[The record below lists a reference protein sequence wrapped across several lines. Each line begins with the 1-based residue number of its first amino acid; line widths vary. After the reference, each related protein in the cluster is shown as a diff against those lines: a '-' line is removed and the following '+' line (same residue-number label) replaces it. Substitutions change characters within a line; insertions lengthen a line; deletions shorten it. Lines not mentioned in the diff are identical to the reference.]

1 MKKTL
6 IMMMTVLLAIA
17 AFTGAVSAAVE
28 VPAAAE
34 EALTI
39 ADYTSVSKIPMA
51 VDFTVSVEFDDAG
64 KPHIVTDYPFDAT
77 GATEMYLRYNK
88 STFTNAIEL
97 KYDYL
102 RSETSYSA
110 YFPAAFSGEG
120 YAEITEEAGK
130 MIRNGEL
137 TLDDS
142 VRIGTVHRAEQT
154 SWYLMYSISR
164 KTYVGYE
171 EKTKTAGRY
180 FLDAGGV
187 EKSLDY
193 TDGKLSGS
201 SYRKQTENAH
211 LNIILNQHGVVE
223 SARIFQYRPEYKYY
237 DFDESTGLFDGKKIS
252 ELDLG
257 FEEEDLQVKAPAAL
271 KKEHAETETVVSKA
285 EGALP
290 IDQYTSLSKIPM
302 AVDFTF
308 SLEFDDKGNPHVV
321 TDYPFEAMGATEM
334 NLTYKKGDIQEA
346 ITVNYRYDTGET
358 RAQCYDS
365 RLFSY
370 ENKSDA
376 WEMIRNGELTLA
388 DKVVINT
395 SHFNKETD
403 WFLTYSIG
411 LKQYVEY
418 EEISFAQ
425 TFNAIGFGGVK
436 KSLEYFDGKLTRSN
450 IMKRTEKADLRLAFS
465 PYGTL
470 VSAYVAQYRPETNY
484 YSFDESTGLFDGK
497 KISELDLGFEE
508 EDLQVKAPAALEK
521 EPAETETEADS
532 PAAAETLTI
541 ADYTSVSKIPMA
553 VDFTVSMEFDDA
565 GIPHIVTDYPFDA
578 TGATEMNLTYNTENV
593 HAAVT
598 VNYQYRTGTIE
609 TKSFNSK
616 AFPSGVP
623 SGVWEMIRN
632 GELTLDDIV
641 AVNTSFFSERTDWFL
656 LYSISQ
662 KQYVQYEEMT
672 FAMAYGWINPGGT
685 SKRLNYSDGRL
696 NGSFY
701 EKCTDKAE
709 LTMTFDPYGTLV
721 HASILQFGPEG
732 KNYPFDE
739 STGLFDGKK
748 ISELD
753 LGFEETDLPV
763 KAPAALEKEP
773 AETETAALKAVEAPV
788 IAEYTSVSK
797 IPMAVDFTVSVEFDD
812 EGQPHIVTDYPFEA
826 TGATEMILQYNKKLY
841 RYAVVLTYDPATGK
855 TRCGGY
861 YSQDFLGTNEKPA
874 QGSEMI
880 RTGELTLDDKIWIG
894 TTNHNEQ
901 TGWYLEYS
909 IREKNYVTYKEKT
922 QSEGFNVM
930 GAGGEMRQIS
940 YDNGMISGS
949 HYTKRTEN
957 ADLSLLFDKYGDV
970 KKGYVS
976 QNQRGGK
983 SYDYDPVSGLFAGKK
998 ISELGLGFEDKDVQ
1012 VYAPAVLKT
1021 EQGKTEPAAV
1031 TAVEK
1036 PSMDEFT
1043 EVSKIP
1049 MAVDFTVSVEFD
1061 DAGKPQIVTDYPF
1074 EAMGATEMNLEYSKK
1089 DFRYAIELTYD
1100 AVRKETRFGAYYPNA
1115 FSSDDYYG
1123 RIEEAS
1129 QMIRDGVLTMEDG
1142 VWVGTTYEN
1151 EQTDWYLEYSISKK
1165 TYVTY
1170 EERTQSQ
1177 GFNAMGAG
1185 GIGKTINYVNGTI
1198 SKSSISKRME
1208 NADMILSFDR
1218 NGNML
1223 DCYISQYRP
1232 ERNYYDYNPTTGLFG
1247 GKKISELGL
1256 GFEEAD
1262 PQMPAPAALKAE
1274 QEQAETA
1281 PATVETEQAKAEP
1294 AAPAAEEAPGTDA
1307 GQETADPKLFGYKV
1321 KEDGTAEITSVSEM
1335 ITDGRIP
1342 AELDGYAVTSIG
1354 KRAFQNCN
1362 KLSEAV
1368 IPEGVT
1374 TIGEWAFYSCDKL
1387 KTISI
1392 PDSVQEIEQVP
1403 FLQCNNLE
1411 TITISPNHPVYAF
1424 SNHALIS
1431 KKDMK
1436 LIAACGMGAQYEVSW
1451 GITEI
1456 GEDAFCSGKL
1466 KSVILPDSVQKIG
1479 MCAFTGA
1486 YNLEEAFIPEGVKV
1500 IETQA
1505 FMHCRKLKSVTIPDS
1520 VYRIGFGLFN
1530 DCNMLAT
1537 VEISENH
1544 PVYEVKDLV
1553 LIDKR
1558 TKEIISSA
1566 GRIEGV
1572 YTVPEGIQSIATVA
1586 FQECDFMTEIIIPD
1600 SVTEIG
1606 HGALPE
1612 FNNLICR
1619 GGEGSCA
1626 QEYCKQN
1633 GITFEVMKNEE

>member
-1 MKKTL
+1 
-6 IMMMTVLLAIA
+6 
-17 AFTGAVSAAVE
+17 
-28 VPAAAE
+28 
-34 EALTI
+34 
-39 ADYTSVSKIPMA
+39 MA
-51 VDFTVSVEFDDAG
+51 VDFTVSMEFDDAG
-64 KPHIVTDYPFDAT
+64 IPHIVTDYPFDAT
-77 GATEMYLRYNK
+77 GATEMNLTYNTENIHAAVTVNYQYRTGTIETK
-88 STFTNAIEL
+88 SFNSKA
-97 KYDYL
+97 
-102 RSETSYSA
+102 
-110 YFPAAFSGEG
+110 FPSGVPSGVWE
-120 YAEITEEAGK
+120 

-137 TLDDS
+137 TLDD
-142 VRIGTVHRAEQT
+142 TVAVNT
-154 SWYLMYSISR
+154 SFFSERTDWFLLYSLSQ
-164 KTYVGYE
+164 KQYVQYE
-171 EKTKTAGRY
+171 EMTFAMAYGWLNPGGTSKHLYYSDGR
-180 FLDAGGV
+180 
-187 EKSLDY
+187 
-193 TDGKLSGS
+193 LSGS
-201 SYRKQTENAH
+201 FYEKCTDKAELTMTFDPYGTLVHASILQFGPEWKSYP
-211 LNIILNQHGVVE
+211 
-223 SARIFQYRPEYKYY
+223 Y
-237 DFDESTGLFDGKKIS
+237 DESTGLFDGKKIS

-257 FEEEDLQVKAPAAL
+257 FEE
-271 KKEHAETETVVSKA
+271 
-285 EGALP
+285 
-290 IDQYTSLSKIPM
+290 
-302 AVDFTF
+302 
-308 SLEFDDKGNPHVV
+308 
-321 TDYPFEAMGATEM
+321 
-334 NLTYKKGDIQEA
+334 
-346 ITVNYRYDTGET
+346 
-358 RAQCYDS
+358 
-365 RLFSY
+365 
-370 ENKSDA
+370 
-376 WEMIRNGELTLA
+376 A
-388 DKVVINT
+388 DV
-395 SHFNKETD
+395 
-403 WFLTYSIG
+403 L
-411 LKQYVEY
+411 
-418 EEISFAQ
+418 
-425 TFNAIGFGGVK
+425 
-436 KSLEYFDGKLTRSN
+436 
-450 IMKRTEKADLRLAFS
+450 M
-465 PYGTL
+465 
-470 VSAYVAQYRPETNY
+470 
-484 YSFDESTGLFDGK
+484 
-497 KISELDLGFEE
+497 
-508 EDLQVKAPAALEK
+508 KAPAALEK
-521 EPAETETEADS
+521 EPAEREMETAALKAVEA
-532 PAAAETLTI
+532 PVIAE
-541 ADYTSVSKIPMA
+541 YTSVSKIPMA

-578 TGATEMNLTYNTENV
+578 TGATEMNLTYNTENI

-632 GELTLDDIV
+632 GELTLDDTV

-656 LYSISQ
+656 LYSLSQ

-672 FAMAYGWINPGGT
+672 FAMAYGWLNPGGT
-685 SKRLNYSDGRL
+685 SKHLYYSDGRL
-696 NGSFY
+696 SGSFY

-721 HASILQFGPEG
+721 HASILQFGPEW
-732 KNYPFDE
+732 KSYPYDE

-753 LGFEETDLPV
+753 LGFEEADVLM

-773 AETETAALKAVEAPV
+773 AEREMETAALKAVEAPV

-998 ISELGLGFEDKDVQ
+998 ISELGLGFE
-1012 VYAPAVLKT
+1012 
-1021 EQGKTEPAAV
+1021 
-1031 TAVEK
+1031 
-1036 PSMDEFT
+1036 
-1043 EVSKIP
+1043 
-1049 MAVDFTVSVEFD
+1049 
-1061 DAGKPQIVTDYPF
+1061 
-1074 EAMGATEMNLEYSKK
+1074 
-1089 DFRYAIELTYD
+1089 
-1100 AVRKETRFGAYYPNA
+1100 
-1115 FSSDDYYG
+1115 
-1123 RIEEAS
+1123 
-1129 QMIRDGVLTMEDG
+1129 
-1142 VWVGTTYEN
+1142 
-1151 EQTDWYLEYSISKK
+1151 
-1165 TYVTY
+1165 
-1170 EERTQSQ
+1170 
-1177 GFNAMGAG
+1177 
-1185 GIGKTINYVNGTI
+1185 
-1198 SKSSISKRME
+1198 
-1208 NADMILSFDR
+1208 
-1218 NGNML
+1218 
-1223 DCYISQYRP
+1223 
-1232 ERNYYDYNPTTGLFG
+1232 
-1247 GKKISELGL
+1247 
-1256 GFEEAD
+1256 EAD
-1262 PQMPAPAALKAE
+1262 LQVNAPAALGKE
-1274 QEQAETA
+1274 PAETKTEA
-1281 PATVETEQAKAEP
+1281 AAARIKEASAEETEQVKTETEAGAS
-1294 AAPAAEEAPGTDA
+1294 AAEE
-1307 GQETADPKLFGYKV
+1307 EKTANPKLFQYKV
-1321 KEDGTAEITSVSEM
+1321 KEDETAEITSVSEM

-1374 TIGEWAFYSCDKL
+1374 TIGEWAFYCCDKL